1 MSIFRW
7 INGAAVLKLWNLMG
21 WFLQYIDK
29 TRIYNDF
36 YTERAESITFSF
48 TVFRYPFSQERFLG
62 KEIFIITNRFCRMA
76 KPDWRSLTFDIFA
89 IYLCISRIFFSI
101 PRNLITRALI
111 LHHWL
116 MRYWQIK
123 RFFKFKNSFWD
134 SNNFNIKLESS
145 FLFLKVT

>member
-1 MSIFRW
+1 MQKKKQYYCLFRW
-7 INGAAVLKLWNLMG
+7 NVIIFFLIHENLTSNELVNIISYVWVYSDESMVLLCLWNLMG

-36 YTERAESITFSF
+36 YTERAESITFSI

-89 IYLCISRIFFSI
+89 IYLCISRIFF
-101 PRNLITRALI
+101 
-111 LHHWL
+111 
-116 MRYWQIK
+116 
-123 RFFKFKNSFWD
+123 FNS
-134 SNNFNIKLESS
+134 
-145 FLFLKVT
+145 